1 MFLSPPIPAKLS
13 KEINKISKYFINSFS
28 IQKKF
33 YAQVS
38 SNSTNTA
45 RETLKIK
52 EAFPNL

>member
-33 YAQVS
+33 YAQAS